1 MIGECLAQI
10 QAAYRAAWAIDYDWY
25 VTSYARFDLPDALES
40 VFYGLAQ
47 DVSEQQ
53 QNGS

>member
-1 MIGECLAQI
+1 MKSAKFTYRGNFR
-10 QAAYRAAWAIDYDWY
+10 AYGITR
-25 VTSYARFDLPDALES
+25 TSYARFDLPYTLES
-40 VFYGLAQ
+40 VFCVFYGLAQ